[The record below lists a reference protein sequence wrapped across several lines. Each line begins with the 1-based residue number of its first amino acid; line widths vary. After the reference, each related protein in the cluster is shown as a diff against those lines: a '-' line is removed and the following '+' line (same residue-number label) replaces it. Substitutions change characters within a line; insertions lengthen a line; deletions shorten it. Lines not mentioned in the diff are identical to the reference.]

1 MILNQKI
8 KRLED
13 DADLAWHDGD
23 EAEGM
28 RIDALVF
35 ELGAENERRL
45 EAAKTRFETFDEE
58 AKDSGL
64 LNASETSV
72 SMSGNGPTFGA
83 LGDNAL
89 QMCEFWELAAESA
102 QNIVDFR

>member
-1 MILNQKI
+1 MIINQKI

-23 EAEGM
+23 EAEGA
-28 RIDALVF
+28 RLDALVR
-35 ELGAENERRL
+35 ELDAENERRL
-45 EAAKTRFETFDEE
+45 EAAKARLESFDQE

-72 SMSGNGPTFGA
+72 KPLGGPPTFGS
-83 LGDNAL
+83 LGDRAL

-102 QNIVDFR
+102 QAIVDFR